1 MEQILLLSVK
11 PQSVVEEAAELLK
24 ELQDKLVDLVVVD
37 VVMRVLV
44 EMASAEQEQLVKE
57 MLVVEPLLVMELILV
72 VQEVVQVA
80 PHIMKDLTES
90 QRHIIQVVV
99 IILLMVGQEYKFPGP
114 HGQH

>member
-1 MEQILLLSVK
+1 MVEMEQILLLSVK

-37 VVMRVLV
+37 VGI
-44 EMASAEQEQLVKE
+44 ADSAEQEQLVKV

-80 PHIMKDLTES
+80 PHILKDLTES
-90 QRHIIQVVV
+90 QRHIIQL
-99 IILLMVGQEYKFPGP
+99 IWIMLLMVGQEYKSLGR

>member
-1 MEQILLLSVK
+1 MVEMEQILLLSVK
-11 PQSVVEEAAELLK
+11 PQSVVVEAAELLLQ
-24 ELQDKLVDLVVVD
+24 LQDKLVDLVVVD
-37 VVMRVLV
+37 VGSPD
-44 EMASAEQEQLVKE
+44 SAEQEQLVKE

-80 PHIMKDLTES
+80 PHILKDLTES
-90 QRHIIQVVV
+90 QRHIIHLIW